1 MNSPRK
7 MTIWKWGEQMQEKLL
22 KIRVPESTFKA
33 LDYFVKLKG
42 STLDAELGK
51 AVDMLYEK
59 FVPKEVRS
67 YVEGTQGDPDEVN
80 SKPGRRRSDAPDKS
94 SPV

>member
-1 MNSPRK
+1 
-7 MTIWKWGEQMQEKLL
+7 MQEKLL

-42 STLDAELGK
+42 STLDVELGK

-67 YVEGTQGDPDEVN
+67 YVEGTQPEADDVN
-80 SKPGRRRSDAPDKS
+80 GKLVRRKRSDDAGDG

>member
-7 MTIWKWGEQMQEKLL
+7 MTIWKWGEAMDKLI
-22 KIRVPESTFKA
+22 KVRAPESKVKA
-33 LDYFVKLKG
+33 LDYFITLKG
-42 STLDAELGK
+42 STLETEMVK
-51 AVDMLYEK
+51 AVDLLYEK

-67 YVEGTQGDPDEVN
+67 YVEGTQPEEETVN
-80 SKPGRRRSDAPDKS
+80 KSGRRRSDAPDKS

>member
-7 MTIWKWGEQMQEKLL
+7 MTIWKWGEAMDKLI
-22 KIRVPESTFKA
+22 KIRVPESKVKA
-33 LDYFVKLKG
+33 LDYFITLKG
-42 STLDAELGK
+42 STLETEMVK
-51 AVDMLYEK
+51 AVDLLYDK

-67 YVEGTQGDPDEVN
+67 YVEGTQVNPDEVN

-94 SPV
+94 FPV

>member
-1 MNSPRK
+1 MNSPWK
-7 MTIWKWGEQMQEKLL
+7 MSIWKWGEAMDKLI
-22 KIRVPESTFKA
+22 KVRVSESKVKA
-33 LDYFVKLKG
+33 LDYFITLKG
-42 STLDAELGK
+42 STLEAEMVK
-51 AVDMLYEK
+51 AVDLLYDK

-67 YVEGTQGDPDEVN
+67 YVEGTQSDSDEAN

>member
-7 MTIWKWGEQMQEKLL
+7 MTIWKWGEAMDKLI
-22 KIRVPESTFKA
+22 KVRVPDSKVKA
-33 LDYFVKLKG
+33 LDYFITLKG

-67 YVEGTQGDPDEVN
+67 YVEGTQVDPNEVN

>member
-7 MTIWKWGEQMQEKLL
+7 MTIWKWGEAMDKLI
-22 KIRVPESTFKA
+22 KIRVPESMVKA
-33 LDYFVKLKG
+33 LDYFITLKG
-42 STLDAELGK
+42 STLEAEMVK
-51 AVDMLYEK
+51 AVELLYDK

-80 SKPGRRRSDAPDKS
+80 SKPGR
-94 SPV
+94 